1 MKILILNASPRR
13 RGHVSG
19 MLDIVK
25 DTAEAGGAEVNVVRV
40 ADLNVKPCT
49 GCMSCRSTLKCAL
62 PEDDAHKVLEMIDNA
77 DAIVVGSPCYW
88 GNIPGEL
95 KVVFDRIVYGMMG
108 ESRRGMPK
116 PLHKGK
122 RAAIIAICSTPWPF
136 NKLFRQS
143 RGAVNAL
150 REILKWSG
158 FRIVATV
165 EKGGT
170 KNHAGLTERD
180 RRACL
185 KTARKITKR

>member
-25 DTAEAGGAEVNVVRV
+25 DAAEAGGAEVNVVRV

-62 PEDDAHKVLEMIDNA
+62 PEDDAQKVLEMIDNA

-108 ESRRGMPK
+108 ESRCGMPK

-122 RAAIIAICSTPWPF
+122 RAAIIATCSTPWPF

>member
-1 MKILILNASPRR
+1 
-13 RGHVSG
+13 
-19 MLDIVK
+19 ML
-25 DTAEAGGAEVNVVRV
+25 
-40 ADLNVKPCT
+40 
-49 GCMSCRSTLKCAL
+49 
-62 PEDDAHKVLEMIDNA
+62 
-77 DAIVVGSPCYW
+77 Y
-88 GNIPGEL
+88 
-95 KVVFDRIVYGMMG
+95 
-108 ESRRGMPK
+108 
-116 PLHKGK
+116 PL
-122 RAAIIAICSTPWPF
+122 AFQQIIQ
-136 NKLFRQS
+136 QS